1 MKKWIGI
8 FLFICM
14 MMSLSGCNTSKSESK
29 EDIEVEIIE
38 VSVRD
43 SDDKTGEM
51 AEASKAINRSAFRM
65 MNQLNNEENM
75 LISPL
80 SIASSLALLQNGGSN
95 GSDEEIITY
104 LFGEDIDVNEAKEIL
119 NSQFKELIID
129 SANSEEDE
137 VIIGN
142 SMWFDSNVSESVH
155 EDFLNVSKENFFS
168 EVYTEDFINDT
179 ENSVGKVNKWI
190 ELKSKGK
197 LKDIMNEAEVTEE
210 FYGTLV
216 NTLYFKGNWSTEF
229 SPSNTEKEKF
239 TKVNGDTIMVDMMNR
254 NTLRSV
260 YEDDKMYALDLY
272 YQGPHV
278 MTVILPKEGIT
289 LNDVLKDMSLEFWN
303 NIKKDENTVYSEV
316 RMKIPKFRYEYET
329 ELNKY
334 LNDNGINKIF
344 RIGEKPLEGIMN
356 NACIG
361 QIKHNTIISLDE
373 EGTEAAA
380 VTRELLCGSAMP
392 KKEVDFYCDRPFV
405 FIISNH
411 RNDTILFSGAVYEPE
426 F

>member
-1 MKKWIGI
+1 MKKWVGI

-14 MMSLSGCNTSKSESK
+14 MMSLSGCNTTKNETRQ
-29 EDIEVEIIE
+29 DIDVEIIE
-38 VSVRD
+38 ISVRD
-43 SDDKTGEM
+43 RDDKIGEI
-51 AEASKAINRSAFRM
+51 AEASKVINRSAFHM
-65 MNQLNNEENM
+65 MNQLNNQENM
-75 LISPL
+75 LISSL

-104 LFGEDIDVNEAKEIL
+104 LFGEDININEAKEII
-119 NSQFKELIID
+119 NNQFKELIID
-129 SANSEEDE
+129 CANGEEDE

-142 SMWFDSNVSESVH
+142 SMWFDSKVSESIY

-168 EVYTEDFINDT
+168 EVYSEDFINDT
-179 ENSVGKVNKWI
+179 EKSVSKVNKWI

-197 LKDIMNEAEVTEE
+197 LKDIMNEDEVTEE
-210 FYGTLV
+210 FFGTLV

-229 SPSNTEKEKF
+229 SPSNTKKEKF

-260 YEDDKMYALDLY
+260 YEDDKMYALDLP

-278 MTVILPKEGIT
+278 MTFILPKEGIT
-289 LNDVLKDMSLEFWN
+289 LNEVLKDVSLEFWN
-303 NIKKDENTVYSEV
+303 GKNDEDKRVYSEV

-344 RIGEKPLEGIMN
+344 SIGEKPLEGIMK
-356 NACIG
+356 NAYIS

-380 VTRELLCGSAMP
+380 VTREHACGSAMP
-392 KKEVDFYCDRPFV
+392 KKEVDFYCDRPFA
-405 FIISNH
+405 FIISN
-411 RNDTILFSGAVYEPE
+411 RMNDTILFSGVVYEPK